1 MCSERISAHRCPRGS
16 WAGVPTCGMNG
27 ALTRAG
33 ENEIAQQQHTD
44 PAPLDCQPAA
54 RCSKPL
60 DRDEGQELGRRK
72 RHSPIKIGQRHDGSR
87 QWSAAREFFAAGRRA
102 LQTEIERR
110 AAPLAMATAFFLRPP
125 TRMSGGIPLGP
136 PANFSCAAAGAS
148 SAPCGRC
155 ERRDDKIEALQNRSV
170 DCSPWGLTFGHP
182 R

>member
-1 MCSERISAHRCPRGS
+1 
-16 WAGVPTCGMNG
+16 MNG

-33 ENEIAQQQHTD
+33 ENEIAQQQHTA

-136 PANFSCAAAGAS
+136 PAILSCAAAGAS

-170 DCSPWGLTFGHP
+170 DCTAVNTNCERCRAGYRVGQWELSKVKFVLL
-182 R
+182 